1 MNQDKV
7 KDLLLNYCPEDKK
20 DFSVIFT
27 GKESSKVDG
36 LYNRETKEILIHN
49 RNFKSDNELFYTA
62 LHELTHHIDLY
73 EKPVVNGQKQHTR
86 TFYAKLNELV
96 EQAIEKGDYV
106 DFEAPI
112 LDDIIET
119 GKEHTR
125 LLKKQGKQFVELYDL
140 CQRNHCSFEDV
151 VLRKTGMTGAEAKSI
166 MKMYAVDVSEELP
179 GDLARKVSKIK
190 DNKVREEAEKNHA
203 LPPAK
208 APKDPEDE
216 EVFVTKE
223 IARLEKRIEKD
234 LNYKEELELTLEGM
248 HHE

>member
-7 KDLLLNYCPEDKK
+7 KDLLDNYCPEDKK

-27 GKESSKVDG
+27 GKESSRVDG

-49 RNFKSDNELFYTA
+49 RNFKNDNELFYTA

-73 EKPVVNGQKQHTR
+73 EKPVVKGQKQHTR
-86 TFYAKLNELV
+86 SFYAKLNELV
-96 EQAIEKGDYV
+96 NQAIEKGDYIE
-106 DFEAPI
+106 FEAPI
-112 LDDIIET
+112 LNDILET

-125 LLKKQGKQFVELYDL
+125 LLKKQGKQLVELYDL

-166 MKMYAVDVSEELP
+166 MKMYAMDVSEELP
-179 GDLARKVSKIK
+179 GDLARKVAKIT
-190 DNKVREEAEKNHA
+190 DNKTRKEAEENHA

-208 APKDPEDE
+208 PPRDAEDE
-216 EVFVTKE
+216 EVFLTKE
-223 IARLEKRIEKD
+223 KSRLEKQDIKICARLEEID
-234 LNYKEELELTLEGM
+234 LLLEGLGS
-248 HHE
+248 